1 MKGKPG
7 RHVPAFVLLILAKK
21 PAYGLQILNQ
31 LKEEMPY
38 CRLDSAAIY
47 RALNQLE
54 DSGAIQVFE
63 QSNDEESSL
72 DLALFKKYYSITDL
86 GLEELKTFYCDIEKR
101 HANLSYFIST
111 YSHLRKDQYDK

>member
-38 CRLDSAAIY
+38 CRLDSAAVY

-63 QSNDEESSL
+63 QSKEEDSSL
-72 DLALFKKYYSITDL
+72 DFALFKKYYSITAL
-86 GLEELKTFYCDIEKR
+86 GIEELKTFYSDIEKR

-111 YSHLRKDQYDK
+111 FSHLRKDLYDK